1 MQQSQEELVKEEQK
15 ILDNLI
21 RDMDDTILQLDKN

>member
-1 MQQSQEELVKEEQK
+1 MQQSQEELVRKEQK